1 MSEQH
6 AILDHLTTKASPSLR
21 QGYCIGTDC
30 SAELLVTLGDNPE
43 RFLSEAVFAK
53 LCGTAPPLPMSSGIA
68 DCRRLSRGGD
78 RRANAALHR
87 IVVRMHHDER
97 TKLYVARGKVE
108 GITKRDIIR
117 CLKHAVTRE
126 VFSQF
131 MADYSPVPIAHA
143 V

>member
-1 MSEQH
+1 
-6 AILDHLTTKASPSLR
+6 
-21 QGYCIGTDC
+21 
-30 SAELLVTLGDNPE
+30 
-43 RFLSEAVFAK
+43 
-53 LCGTAPPLPMSSGIA
+53 
-68 DCRRLSRGGD
+68 
-78 RRANAALHR
+78 
-87 IVVRMHHDER
+87 MHHDER
-97 TKLYVARGKVE
+97 TKLYVARGKAE